1 MSIYK
6 NGNVTGTEMY
16 EHGGVLMN
24 NVKSVTYVPKK
35 DTKNSTLLGESIV
48 GFEGTKRYYIELLIS
63 WDGFQE
69 NVADNFDI
77 WTQGKTFNKNDNTYY
92 WSNGNS
98 MCTVVNKVLNKD
110 LVLSTKSGSK
120 FVSGFFNNK
129 DDKWTRQYLGIRSD
143 YSNGIGRITFSN
155 IKVMPAEYA
164 IDNSTKSG
172 SIASDKIVA
181 MQIEEV

>member
-24 NVKSVTYVPKK
+24 NVKSVTYVPRK
-35 DTKNSTLLGESIV
+35 DTNNSTLTGESIA

-77 WTQGKTFNKNDNTYY
+77 WAQGSTFNKNDNTYY
-92 WSNGNS
+92 WSSGNS

-110 LVLSTKSGSK
+110 LVLSAKSGSK

-129 DDKWTRQYLGIRSD
+129 DDKWTRQYLGVRSD

-181 MQIEEV
+181 IQIEEV